1 MSFLPED
8 RETYNQQHNKDPVK
22 LKEGNNESTTAHQIC
37 IEDEERIVV

>member
-22 LKEGNNESTTAHQIC
+22 LKEGNESTTAHQIC